1 MTEAVRFKID
11 ENLPG
16 DVVDL
21 LRSGGFDARHVL
33 DQGMGGSDDVPLA
46 MACVKERRAIVTLDL
61 DFADIRKYPPAD
73 HPGIVVL
80 RLAHQDS
87 IHVLEVFKH
96 VLALL
101 GERSPVGQLWIVDEQ
116 GVRVRAQ
123 QQ

>member
-61 DFADIRKYPPAD
+61 DSQTFAST
-73 HPGIVVL
+73 
-80 RLAHQDS
+80 RLP
-87 IHVLEVFKH
+87 IT
-96 VLALL
+96 LA
-101 GERSPVGQLWIVDEQ
+101 SSC
-116 GVRVRAQ
+116 
-123 QQ
+123 